1 MTFEDAIKSLG
12 AEFGAELKIADGVAA
27 FTAFDDGGEGMDVV
41 LRQVENQEC
50 ADVSADLGELPPEG
64 AEDLMMRMLE
74 ANHMFGGTGGAS
86 LSIEG
91 DRAQL
96 ERRVSLAEL
105 GRGEGAFVLAPF
117 LATARE
123 WREKLKMLPM

>member
-27 FTAFDDGGEGMDVV
+27 FTAFDDGEDGLDVV
-41 LRQVENQEC
+41 LRPVENREC
-50 ADVSADLGELPPEG
+50 VDISADLGALPPES
-64 AEDLMMRMLE
+64 AKMLEMLE

-117 LATARE
+117 IATARE
-123 WREKLKMLPM
+123 WREKLKG